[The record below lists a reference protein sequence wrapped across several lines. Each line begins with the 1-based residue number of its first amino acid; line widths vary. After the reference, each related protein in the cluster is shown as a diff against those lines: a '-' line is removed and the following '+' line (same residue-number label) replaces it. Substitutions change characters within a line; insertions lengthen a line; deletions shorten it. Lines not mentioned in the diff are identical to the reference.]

1 VQVHCPSLRVSHN
14 SLMQEIKSIVID
26 SAAGIMSVPKRA
38 SWNGGS
44 GADLIAGVI
53 GLALLR

>member
-1 VQVHCPSLRVSHN
+1 
-14 SLMQEIKSIVID
+14 MQEIKSIVID